1 MIEVHVLASGS
12 DGNCIVVQ
20 SPEGSLMVDAGMNGR
35 RTVEMMGRVGVSGGD
50 LSAILVSHEHVDH
63 VRGAGVLAR
72 RFKLPVMGNR
82 NTLSRSEIG
91 CVRQLPFSTN
101 EPFAAACF
109 EVAPLPTSHDAA
121 EPNAFLLRHKDAS
134 VLIATDTGVMT
145 PALEEAMRTADLAVV
160 ESNYDERMLSDGPYP
175 AYLKRRISG
184 DVGHLSNIA
193 CGESV
198 KRTMGNGRKLFLA
211 HLSKNNNTPDAARDT
226 VARVTGI
233 KRMNI
238 DCLEFIGD
246 YRTLRAL

>member
-12 DGNCIVVQ
+12 DGNCVVVQ
-20 SPEGSLMVDAGMNGR
+20 SPEGSLMVDAGLNGR
-35 RTVEMMGRVGVSGGD
+35 RTVEMMGKVGVSGSE

-82 NTLSRSEIG
+82 NTLSRCAIG
-91 CVRQLPFSTN
+91 CVNQM
-101 EPFAAACF
+101 PFASGEAFTAASF
-109 EVAPLPTSHDAA
+109 EVTPLLTSHDAA

-145 PALEEAMRTADLAVV
+145 PELEEALRSVELAVV
-160 ESNYDERMLSDGPYP
+160 ESNYDERMLVDGPYP
-175 AYLKRRISG
+175 AYLKRRIAG
-184 DVGHLSNIA
+184 DSGHLSNIA
-193 CGESV
+193 CGESL
-198 KRTMGNGRKLFLA
+198 KRTMGNGRKVFLA

-226 VARVTGI
+226 VARITGI
-233 KRMNI
+233 RRMDI